1 MVAKRLSV
9 LGAAILGLAVTALP
23 AQAQKKYDPG
33 ASDTEIKIGNLAPY
47 SGPASAYAIVGKAAA
62 AYYKKV
68 NDEGGINGRK
78 INFIS
83 LDDAYSPPKS
93 VEMTRRLVEQ
103 DQVLFIAGSV
113 GTAPISATY
122 RYTTGKGVPHIFAA
136 SAATKFQDPKNALI
150 MGWAPSY
157 FTEGAIYAKHVLQ
170 TVPNAKIAVLFQNDD
185 YGKDFLQGF
194 EATLG
199 EKAKTMIVAKASYEV
214 SDATI
219 DSQIVQL
226 QGSGANVLFNV
237 STPKFAAMAIRKVYD
252 IGWKPVHYLN
262 SPATSIGGVL
272 TPVGKEKAVGIIS
285 TQFFKDPLDS
295 KWSDDKGMKDWR
307 AFMTKYYP
315 DGDLNDD
322 RMIYAYGVAKT
333 VVEVLK
339 QSGDNLTRENVMKQ
353 AANLK
358 NFQLDVLLPGIA
370 INTSPTDYAPIEQM
384 QMMRFDGKDW
394 VLFGGLVTK

>member
-1 MVAKRLSV
+1 MLVKQLWVSA
-9 LGAAILGLAVTALP
+9 AAILGLTLTAIP
-23 AQAQKKYDPG
+23 SQAQKKYDLG

-62 AYYKKV
+62 AYYKKI

-103 DQVLFIAGSV
+103 DQVLLIAGSV

-122 RYTTGKGVPHIFAA
+122 RYTTSKGVPHIMAA

-157 FTEGAIYAKHVLQ
+157 YTEGAIYAKHILA
-170 TVPNAKIAVLFQNDD
+170 TKPDAKIAILFQNDD

-194 EATLG
+194 EAALG
-199 EKAKTMIVAKASYEV
+199 EKAKAMIAAKASYEV
-214 SDATI
+214 SDATV

-226 QGSGANVLFNV
+226 QGSGANVFFNV

-295 KWSDDKGMKDWR
+295 KWKDDQGMKDWR

-370 INTSPTDYAPIEQM
+370 VNTSPTDYSPIDQM

-394 VLFGGLVTK
+394 ILFGGLVTK